1 MQFVESL
8 SQRIEKVRRRVAE
21 QGNYLGTVQLPGI
34 LSSMPTLAHNCLFSI
49 GNCWSLGTGRHQLTT
64 GHCLFDRSIMTFI
77 ICRALGEFMSRASDL
92 VAVRLPRTYD
102 VELLQRDL
110 QTLEE
115 VRRAP
120 QPGPYH
126 KGEWTGIAL
135 YSMGGRQSTFP
146 SAAGTD
152 LYQETEALRR
162 ASYFKHVLDDLKC
175 PKEVVRILFLPPEGY
190 IKDHFDFH
198 TSFQFGLLRLHI
210 PIVTHPDVAF
220 YIDGQRM
227 NWNAGELWY
236 GDFSKVHSVK
246 NDSQV
251 VRVHMVIDVQ
261 INDFVLSLFPQD
273 FIERRRAQGISITTD
288 PIPASEAELRRFAC
302 DFKIPGE
309 FMPMFVIGEP
319 LTTLA
324 KGANAAVRLID
335 GKLTVL
341 IDNQPAFRLDRLS
354 DDVFG
359 ISGLPPGM
367 TLQLKRENLT
377 VNDVVLHMKGLPKD
391 LYSARLGIMRGPS
404 ISEQSVSLPVIQQ
417 TLNAAGSLS

>member
-1 MQFVESL
+1 
-8 SQRIEKVRRRVAE
+8 
-21 QGNYLGTVQLPGI
+21 
-34 LSSMPTLAHNCLFSI
+34 
-49 GNCWSLGTGRHQLTT
+49 
-64 GHCLFDRSIMTFI
+64 
-77 ICRALGEFMSRASDL
+77 MSRSPDP
-92 VAVRLPRTYD
+92 VAVRLPRDYD

-110 QTLEE
+110 HTLQE

-152 LYQETEALRR
+152 HYQATEELQLAP
-162 ASYFKHVLDDLKC
+162 YFKQVLDDLEC
-175 PKEVVRILFLPPEGY
+175 PKEVVRILFLPPEGH
-190 IKDHFDFH
+190 IKDHFDFQ
-198 TSFQFGLLRLHI
+198 TSFQFGLLRLHL
-210 PIVTHPDVAF
+210 PIVTHPDVVF
-220 YIDGQRM
+220 LIDGQRM
-227 NWNAGELWY
+227 SWNPGELWY

-246 NDSQV
+246 NNSQV
-251 VRVHMVIDVQ
+251 VRVHLVIDVQ
-261 INDFVLSLFPQD
+261 INEFVLSLFPED
-273 FIERRRAQGISITTD
+273 FIGRRRAEGISITTD

-309 FMPMFVIGEP
+309 FMPMFVIGKP
-319 LTTLA
+319 LATLA

-335 GKLTVL
+335 GKLSVL
-341 IDNQPAFRLDRLS
+341 IDNEPAFRLDRVA

-367 TLQLKRENLT
+367 TLQLKRENQ
-377 VNDVVLHMKGLPKD
+377 VVRDVVLHMKGLPKD

-417 TLNAAGSLS
+417 TAAAGSLS

>member
-1 MQFVESL
+1 M
-8 SQRIEKVRRRVAE
+8 SQ
-21 QGNYLGTVQLPGI
+21 TPD
-34 LSSMPTLAHNCLFSI
+34 P
-49 GNCWSLGTGRHQLTT
+49 
-64 GHCLFDRSIMTFI
+64 
-77 ICRALGEFMSRASDL
+77 
-92 VAVRLPRTYD
+92 VAVRLPRDYD
-102 VELLQRDL
+102 VEFLQRDL
-110 QTLEE
+110 RTLQE
-115 VRRAP
+115 VQRAP

-135 YSMGGRQSTFP
+135 YSMGGKQSTFP

-152 LYQETEALRR
+152 HYQETEELQR
-162 ASYFKHVLDDLKC
+162 APYLKQVLDDLKC
-175 PKEVVRILFLPPEGY
+175 PKEVVRILFLPPDGH

-210 PIVTHPDVAF
+210 PIVTHPDVVF
-220 YIDGQRM
+220 FIDAQRM
-227 NWNAGELWY
+227 NWKPGELWY

-246 NDSQV
+246 NNSSM

-261 INDFVLSLFPQD
+261 INDFVLSLFPAD
-273 FIERRRAQGISITTD
+273 FIARRRAEGISITTD
-288 PIPASEAELRRFAC
+288 PIPASETELRRFAC
-302 DFKIPGE
+302 DFRIPGE
-309 FMPMFVIGEP
+309 FMPMFVIGKP
-319 LTTLA
+319 LAALA

-335 GKLTVL
+335 GQLNVL

-367 TLQLKRENLT
+367 TLQLKRENQ
-377 VNDVVLHMKGLPKD
+377 VVSDVVLHMKGLPKD

-417 TLNAAGSLS
+417 PTANVAGSLR

>member
-1 MQFVESL
+1 M
-8 SQRIEKVRRRVAE
+8 SQ
-21 QGNYLGTVQLPGI
+21 GPD
-34 LSSMPTLAHNCLFSI
+34 P
-49 GNCWSLGTGRHQLTT
+49 
-64 GHCLFDRSIMTFI
+64 
-77 ICRALGEFMSRASDL
+77 
-92 VAVRLPRTYD
+92 VAVRLPRNYD

-110 QTLEE
+110 RTLQE
-115 VRRAP
+115 VQRAP

-135 YSMGGRQSTFP
+135 YSMGGKQSTFP

-152 LYQETEALRR
+152 HYQETEELQR
-162 ASYFKHVLDDLKC
+162 APYMKQLLDDLKC
-175 PKEVVRILFLPPEGY
+175 PKEVVRILFLPPEGH

-210 PIVTHPDVAF
+210 PIVTHPDVVF
-220 YIDGQRM
+220 IIDGQRM

-246 NDSQV
+246 NDSQIL
-251 VRVHMVIDVQ
+251 RVHMVIDVQ
-261 INDFVLSLFPQD
+261 INDFVLSLFPED
-273 FIERRRAQGISITTD
+273 FIARRRAQGISITTD
-288 PIPASEAELRRFAC
+288 PIPASEIELRRFAC

-309 FMPMFVIGEP
+309 FMPMFVIGKP
-319 LTTLA
+319 LAALA
-324 KGANAAVRLID
+324 KGTAAAVRLID

-341 IDNQPAFRLDRLS
+341 IDNEPAFRLDRLS

-367 TLQLKRENLT
+367 TLQLKRENQ
-377 VNDVVLHMKGLPKD
+377 VVRDVVLHMKGLPKD
-391 LYSARLGIMRGPS
+391 LYSARLGIVRGPS

-417 TLNAAGSLS
+417 TVNATGSLS

>member
-1 MQFVESL
+1 MAS
-8 SQRIEKVRRRVAE
+8 
-21 QGNYLGTVQLPGI
+21 TV
-34 LSSMPTLAHNCLFSI
+34 
-49 GNCWSLGTGRHQLTT
+49 
-64 GHCLFDRSIMTFI
+64 
-77 ICRALGEFMSRASDL
+77 CRALGESMSAASDP

-102 VELLQRDL
+102 VALLQRDL
-110 QTLEE
+110 NTLQE

-152 LYQETEALRR
+152 HYQETEQLQR
-162 ASYFKHVLDDLKC
+162 APYFKQILDDLKC
-175 PKEVVRILFLPPEGY
+175 PKEVVRILFLPPGGH

-210 PIVTHPDVAF
+210 PIVTNPDVAF
-220 YIDGQRM
+220 FIDGQRM
-227 NWNAGELWY
+227 SWNAGELWY

-261 INDFVLSLFPQD
+261 INEFVLSLFPED
-273 FIERRRAQGISITTD
+273 FIARRRAEGISITTD
-288 PIPASEAELRRFAC
+288 PIPASETELRRFAC

-309 FMPMFVIGEP
+309 FMPMFVIGKP
-319 LTTLA
+319 LTTLV

-341 IDNQPAFRLDRLS
+341 IDNEPAFRLHRLT

-367 TLQLKRENLT
+367 TLQLKRENQV

-417 TLNAAGSLS
+417 TVNAAGSLS